1 MRISDWSSDVC
12 SSDLLDAWD
21 WPAHRSLLGDAELL
35 VKLQRPGNDRAA
47 EFSGAIGPDGDDPV
61 PLQQLVFEFARD
73 RGAAA
78 VEIFDAGQIFCRNIG
93 IHHHLRHCGRAAD
106 EAWPMPSF
114 VSVI

>member
-47 EFSGAIGPDGDDPV
+47 EFSGAIGPDGNDPV

-78 VEIFDAGQIFCRNIG
+78 VEIFDAGQTRSEGRREGNECVRT
-93 IHHHLRHCGRAAD
+93 LRSRLAGKH
-106 EAWPMPSF
+106 
-114 VSVI
+114 IKKKN